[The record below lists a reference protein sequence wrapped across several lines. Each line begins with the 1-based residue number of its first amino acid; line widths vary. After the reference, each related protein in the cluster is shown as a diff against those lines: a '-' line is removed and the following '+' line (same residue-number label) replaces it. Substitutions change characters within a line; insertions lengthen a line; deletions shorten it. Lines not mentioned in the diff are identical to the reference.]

1 MKLAAKILFFVF
13 LITGTGLWW
22 LTSGM
27 MGNIRVRYL
36 EGVEESLVDQAGI
49 FAALAAGQ
57 MEGGQLDAGGLHRI
71 FDRAYARKFR
81 SKIYHLDKTGVDLRI
96 YITDDKGRIL
106 FDSRRQATL
115 GEDYSKWRDVWL
127 TLRGEYGARSSRENP
142 NDDTSTILYVA
153 APILVGGQ
161 IRGVLTVAKPT
172 TNINR
177 FMSAAREKMRTA
189 ALVTGTLVLALSV
202 LAVVLITRP
211 VKRLT
216 RYAEDVRA
224 GRKADLPRLDRT
236 EIGDMGRAFERMKT
250 ALENRKYVETYV
262 QALTHEVKSPL
273 AAIKGAAELLDEKMP
288 SEQRARFLAN
298 IRTESE
304 RIRQLV
310 DRLLELSAIENMTA
324 LDETAPVLAADL
336 IQSILD
342 RMAPMLE
349 SKDLCVTTDIQSDA
363 TAQGTPFLLK
373 RALSSL
379 IQNAADFSPAKG
391 TIRIQATR
399 DKGMLSMEIQDQGPG
414 IPGYAADRLFEKF
427 FSLRR
432 PDSGRKSTG
441 LGLNFVREIAL
452 LHRGTVTIETLPIG
466 GALARLTIPAGTR
479 HQGKI

>member
-1 MKLAAKILFFVF
+1 MKLAGKLLFAVF

-27 MGNIRVRYL
+27 MDNIRVRYL
-36 EGVEESLVDQAGI
+36 EGVEEALVDQARI

-57 MEGGQLDAGGLHRI
+57 MEGGRLDSGALHRI
-71 FDRAYARKFR
+71 FDRAYARRFN
-81 SKIYHLDKTGVDLRI
+81 SQIYHLDKTGVDLRI
-96 YITDDKGRIL
+96 YITDDKGGIL
-106 FDSRRQATL
+106 FDSQRRAAV

-127 TLRGEYGARSSRENP
+127 TLRGEYGARSSRETP
-142 NDDTSTILYVA
+142 DDDTSTILYVA
-153 APILVGGQ
+153 APILVDGQ

-172 TNINR
+172 TNINI
-177 FMSAAREKMRTA
+177 FMSAAREKMRTTA
-189 ALVTGTLVLALSV
+189 RVTGALVLALSV

-216 RYAEDVRA
+216 RYAEDVRD
-224 GRKADLPRLDRT
+224 GKKADLPRLDRT
-236 EIGDMGRAFERMKT
+236 EIGDMGRAFERMKI

-273 AAIKGAAELLDEKMP
+273 AAIKGAAELLDEEMP
-288 SEQRARFLAN
+288 PEQRARFLAN
-298 IRTESE
+298 IRTETE
-304 RIRQLV
+304 RIGQLV
-310 DRLLELSAIENMTA
+310 DCLLELSAIENMTA
-324 LDETAPVLAADL
+324 LDETSPVWAADL
-336 IQSILD
+336 INSTLD
-342 RMAPMLE
+342 RLAPVLE
-349 SKDLCVTTDIQSDA
+349 SKGLSVTTNIQPEA
-363 TAQGTPFLLK
+363 AAQGTPFLLK

-379 IQNAADFSPAKG
+379 IQNAADFSPAQG
-391 TIRIQATR
+391 TIRIRAVR

-452 LHRGTVTIETLPIG
+452 LHRGTVTVETLPQG
-466 GALARLTIPAGTR
+466 GTLARLTIPADPR
-479 HQGKI
+479 HRGRI